1 MTGDGSDTTL
11 SLTSAPANENATVV
25 TIDGVVQHKDTYSV
39 SGNTLTFS
47 EAPPTGTKVECI
59 TWTNTAV
66 NSALLM
72 QDADGDTQI
81 QVEESSDEDIIR
93 YDVAGAEVA
102 TQTARGFEFTAVGGF
117 VMNQTTNSQT
127 FTIASTENAIVGGP
141 IALSGT
147 ITVEGSLAV
156 V

>member
-1 MTGDGSDTTL
+1 MHEAVRLVDARTILRGIAVAT
-11 SLTSAPANENATVV
+11 ATV
-25 TIDGVVQHKDTYSV
+25 
-39 SGNTLTFS
+39 
-47 EAPPTGTKVECI
+47 AA
-59 TWTNTAV
+59 TAV
-66 NSALLM
+66 
-72 QDADGDTQI
+72 GGP
-81 QVEESSDEDIIR
+81 
-93 YDVAGAEVA
+93 VAGAEVA

>member
-1 MTGDGSDTTL
+1 MRMTNVDTVKTFMQTGLTSNSILDADSDT
-11 SLTSAPANENATVV
+11 
-25 TIDGVVQHKDTYSV
+25 K
-39 SGNTLTFS
+39 
-47 EAPPTGTKVECI
+47 
-59 TWTNTAV
+59 
-66 NSALLM
+66 
-72 QDADGDTQI
+72 I
-81 QVEESSDEDIIR
+81 QVEEGTDEDIIR

-127 FTIASTENAIVGGP
+127 FTIASTENAIVAGP

>member
-1 MTGDGSDTTL
+1 MRMTTAATVKTYMQSGLTSTSILDADSDT
-11 SLTSAPANENATVV
+11 
-25 TIDGVVQHKDTYSV
+25 K
-39 SGNTLTFS
+39 
-47 EAPPTGTKVECI
+47 
-59 TWTNTAV
+59 
-66 NSALLM
+66 
-72 QDADGDTQI
+72 I